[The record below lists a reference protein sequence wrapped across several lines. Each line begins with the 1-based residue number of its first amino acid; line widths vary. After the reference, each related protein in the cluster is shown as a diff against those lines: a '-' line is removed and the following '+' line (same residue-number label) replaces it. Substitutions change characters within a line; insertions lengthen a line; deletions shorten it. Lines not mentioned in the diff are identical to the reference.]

1 MTWLKKDDRYPEHR
15 KIRRLSDGAYRLH
28 DTALCWAAKDETD
41 GFISD
46 DDLDEMQHGRKL
58 RKYVPELVRACLWE
72 PVAGGWTIHDFLH
85 YNPSHQQ
92 LEAERAAARDRQ
104 ARHRARKKGVNT
116 DESPD
121 SNAVTNGVTN
131 GDVTRESHQPVPY
144 RTVPYRT
151 EPDKSATTTATATAE
166 SAPKGAGY
174 PVDFLAFWDVYPLKR
189 DKKAA
194 LSAFLAAKKRATVD
208 AIIAG
213 AMRYRDDPNRE
224 AEYTKYA
231 ERWLK
236 ADCWDDEP
244 LPVRAT
250 QLSRSGSFFQAE
262 LARIEQQEREQRRG
276 NVIPLQLGAGA

>member
-121 SNAVTNGVTN
+121 SNAVTNAVTN
-131 GDVTRESHQPVPY
+131 GDVTRESHPPVPY
-144 RTVPYRT
+144 RPDPTRPDRT
-151 EPDKSATTTATATAE
+151 
-166 SAPKGAGY
+166 
-174 PVDFLAFWDVYPLKR
+174 
-189 DKKAA
+189 
-194 LSAFLAAKKRATVD
+194 
-208 AIIAG
+208 
-213 AMRYRDDPNRE
+213 
-224 AEYTKYA
+224 
-231 ERWLK
+231 
-236 ADCWDDEP
+236 
-244 LPVRAT
+244 
-250 QLSRSGSFFQAE
+250 
-262 LARIEQQEREQRRG
+262 
-276 NVIPLQLGAGA
+276 

>member
-121 SNAVTNGVTN
+121 SNAVTNAVTN
-131 GDVTRESHQPVPY
+131 GDVTRESHPP
-144 RTVPYRT
+144 VPYRT
-151 EPDKSATTTATATAE
+151 EPYRTEPDNSAPRADVESVCSAMSEALTHNRVRHSITRAWRE
-166 SAPKGAGY
+166 SARLMIDRDGRELGEIFDVIDFAATDGFWSQNIHGLPKLREQY
-174 PVDFLAFWDVYPLKR
+174 DKLRLKMNQP
-189 DKKAA
+189 A
-194 LSAFLAAKKRATVD
+194 
-208 AIIAG
+208 
-213 AMRYRDDPNRE
+213 
-224 AEYTKYA
+224 
-231 ERWLK
+231 
-236 ADCWDDEP
+236 
-244 LPVRAT
+244 